1 MPERAMLARD
11 ASITWL
17 ALSGGALF
25 GLGAVPSGSS
35 VLSMSGWAALV
46 AWAGF
51 VVLVFPEVV
60 THLKRP
66 RRRFT
71 TITCFAVLGVLGG
84 LFQAVA
90 SNWTYT
96 SLLSGWAEQAFGS
109 ASGRPPTVAAVCTL
123 SLLAGGTATAIR
135 LGRFRLGRPIG
146 WRCCATVCGGALMG
160 FAAMMIPG
168 GNDALLLS
176 GLPSLSRNA
185 LAAYAAMLGALAILL
200 TIRRAWTR
208 QTAHPADGKAN

>member
-1 MPERAMLARD
+1 MSGQSPESSSVPVRQ
-11 ASITWL
+11 
-17 ALSGGALF
+17 SGSGSAPS
-25 GLGAVPSGSS
+25 PSGSP
-35 VLSMSGWAALV
+35 VLSMSGWAAPV

-51 VVLVFPEVV
+51 GVLVFPAVAA
-60 THLKRP
+60 HLKRP
-66 RRRFT
+66 RHRFT
-71 TITCFAVLGVLGG
+71 TVTCFAVIGVLGG
-84 LFQAVA
+84 LLQAVA

-109 ASGRPPTVAAVCTL
+109 ASARSPTVAAVCTL
-123 SLLAGGTATAIR
+123 SLLAGGTAMAIR
-135 LGRFRLGRPIG
+135 LRRFRLGRPAA

-185 LAAYAAMLGALAILL
+185 LAAYVAMLGALAILL
-200 TIRRAWTR
+200 SIRQAWFR
-208 QTAHPADGKAN
+208 PPAPPAGGKAN